1 MDLPTHTFP
10 VPATE
15 AEKLADIGRKL
26 AHHKLEDWVRA
37 HPWPSVL
44 IAFALGLFIRKI
56 IR

>member
-15 AEKLADIGRKL
+15 AEKLAEIGRKL
-26 AHHKLEDWVRA
+26 AHHKVEDWVRA

-44 IAFALGLFIRKI
+44 IAFALGLLIRKI